1 MDRQERL
8 SGNKAEDLAEQANKL
23 DPVFGTPLLDV
34 MSKVDAPTPRDG
46 CACFVERVRANVRQ
60 RRTKGQVAKR
70 VANNAS
76 LPLTE
81 AFESEL
87 TERVQDNIE
96 RRLD

>member
-1 MDRQERL
+1 MSRSEKF
-8 SGNKAEDLAEQANKL
+8 SEPKADDLAEQAGQL
-23 DPVFGTPLLDV
+23 DPVFDTPVLNL
-34 MSKVDAPTPRDG
+34 MSTVDAPTPSDG
-46 CACFVERVRANVRQ
+46 CACFIERVRANVRQ

-70 VANNAS
+70 IANNAS
-76 LPLTE
+76 IPLTE

>member
-1 MDRQERL
+1 MDRQERP
-8 SGNKAEDLAEQANKL
+8 SGNKADDLAEQADQF
-23 DPVFGTPLLDV
+23 DPVLETPVLNL
-34 MSKVDAPTPRDG
+34 MSTVDAPTPRDT